1 MGIDC
6 TSEADGTQRLG
17 EGQGQ
22 VRPSGSPKGAGKRP
36 KSPKSPKAIKA
47 ENKPAESSSNAG
59 APAESPASSPVVAN
73 SDATI
78 SEQPSSEV
86 MEGFVAKL
94 TEEAGGKQET
104 NTTTAGVDEN
114 VLEKFTTKL
123 VQDTQCEDQ
132 PAPPVS
138 APAPT
143 PEVIKSVNAAS
154 VSSGGASAATAPA
167 NDPLYDK
174 FKEQFIADPLPGQTS
189 TRPVDPLNDSK
200 PALPRNLS
208 LASLCST
215 ANGVP
220 DWAEALDIDSNLY
233 YYWNEQTGAKTWTH
247 PDEAVELA
255 EPFQEWWSV
264 PAKDENGQSTNS
276 RYRFYYWNTS
286 TQEVSWSRP
295 NSRMSPTKSR

>member
-6 TSEADGTQRLG
+6 TSEADGTKRLG

-36 KSPKSPKAIKA
+36 KSPQSPKAIKA

-104 NTTTAGVDEN
+104 NTTTAGVDEI

-132 PAPPVS
+132 PPPVS

-220 DWAEALDIDSNLY
+220 DWAEALVRTCNDS
-233 YYWNEQTGAKTWTH
+233 
-247 PDEAVELA
+247 
-255 EPFQEWWSV
+255 
-264 PAKDENGQSTNS
+264 
-276 RYRFYYWNTS
+276 
-286 TQEVSWSRP
+286 
-295 NSRMSPTKSR
+295 